1 MNGLVNFEK
10 SADEF
15 KASGKHEAKIDSLK
29 KRYTYKLFAN
39 LFGLAISLVTQAI
52 IPRGLGPK
60 AYGDFHFLS
69 NFFNQVVG
77 FLDMGTSIGFYTK
90 LSQRQ
95 KDFGL
100 VSFYLS
106 FAVLVSVLVFVFVGF
121 TRVSGAYVTLWPDQK
136 LFYIYLAAIWG
147 ILSWVVQIVNKM
159 ADAYGVTVS
168 TEIAKIIQKGLG
180 LILILALFFSKQLN
194 LTNFFFYHYFILIF
208 LVLAFIWVMGRS
220 GHSLRRSWKLSA
232 VQVKKYA
239 KELFDYSHPLFVYAL
254 VGLIVGILDR
264 WMLQKF
270 AGSVEQGFY
279 GLSYQIGA
287 VCFLFTSAMTPLI
300 TREFAIAFDKND
312 IREMARLF
320 RRYIPM
326 LYAIAAYFACFI
338 AVQADK
344 VTFIMGGAKFHQ
356 AALAVTIMAF
366 YPIHQTYGQ
375 LSGSVF
381 YATGQTALYRNIGI
395 TFMLIGLPVTYF
407 LIAPDYM
414 LGMNTGA
421 TGLVIKMV
429 AGQFIAVNVQLWFN
443 ARLLKL
449 HFWRYVGHQIV
460 SVACLLCVAAI
471 AVFLVDK
478 GLGLQNK
485 VILSFLI
492 SGIIYTFM
500 IVIIGYAQPILFG
513 LQRHDIQSFIQAGMR
528 KLN

>member
-1 MNGLVNFEK
+1 VTT
-10 SADEF
+10 
-15 KASGKHEAKIDSLK
+15 DSLK
-29 KRYTYKLFAN
+29 KRYLAKLFAN
-39 LFGLAISLVTQAI
+39 IVGLAINLVTQAI

-69 NFFNQVVG
+69 NFFTQIVG

-95 KDFGL
+95 RDFGL
-100 VSFYLS
+100 VSFYLVFTGIVS
-106 FAVLVSVLVFVFVGF
+106 FLLLIFVGF
-121 TRVSGAYVTLWPDQK
+121 INVTGAYTTILPDQ
-136 LFYIYLAAIWG
+136 LPFYIYLAAVWG
-147 ILSWVVQIVNKM
+147 ILAWIVQVLNKM

-180 LILILALFFSKQLN
+180 LVLILALFLMNQLN
-194 LTNFFFYHYFILIF
+194 LTHFFFYHYFILVF
-208 LVLAFIWVMGRS
+208 LALAFIWVMERTD
-220 GHSLRRSWKLSA
+220 HSLRRSWRLTVA
-232 VQVKKYA
+232 QVKTYA
-239 KELFDYSHPLFVYAL
+239 KEFFSYSHPLFVYAL

-270 AGSVEQGFY
+270 GGSVEQAFY

-300 TREFAIAFDKND
+300 TREFAIAFGEKDL
-312 IREMARLF
+312 REMARLF

-344 VTFIMGGAKFHQ
+344 VTFIMGGGKFQQ
-356 AALAVTIMAF
+356 ATLAVMIMAF

-407 LIAPDYM
+407 LIAPGHM
-414 LGMNTGA
+414 LGLNAGA
-421 TGLVIKMV
+421 TGLAIKMV
-429 AGQFIAVNVQLWFN
+429 AIQVVGVNVQLYFN

-449 HFWRYVGHQIV
+449 RFWRYIGHQIV
-460 SVACLLCVAAI
+460 SVACLLGVAVI
-471 AVFLVDK
+471 SMFVIDK
-478 GLGLQNK
+478 GLGLHDK
-485 VILSFLI
+485 VILSFLL
-492 SGIIYTFM
+492 SGVFYTLM
-500 IVIIGYAQPILFG
+500 VIILGYVQPILFG
-513 LQRHDIQSFIQAGMR
+513 LQRRDIHSLIQTCVR
-528 KLN
+528 KFN